1 MDQVSKP
8 ELNYNVSSN
17 SSEDSGHHMFAIYLH
32 HEVNATEIA
41 MIEDALKMMLPWIV
55 KGVLSL

>member
-17 SSEDSGHHMFAIYLH
+17 SSEDSGHHMFAISLH
-32 HEVNATEIA
+32 HQLTVQEVA
-41 MIEDALKMMLPWIV
+41 MIEDALKMMLPWII